1 MGHGGPGVILVVDDE
16 IDLATTFTRLLGRHG
31 YRAIAVGSCDA
42 ARAVMRDE
50 APALVLS
57 DLRLPDGDG
66 LDLVR
71 AASAQAPPV
80 PAIVMTGHASPGTQR
95 AALEAGAFAFL
106 AKPFPTARLIA
117 LVDEALRVR

>member
-1 MGHGGPGVILVVDDE
+1 MGQGEPGVILVVDDE

-31 YRAIAVGSCDA
+31 YRAVAVGSCDA
-42 ARAVMRDE
+42 ARAAMRDE
-50 APALVLS
+50 LPVLVVS
-57 DLRLPDGDG
+57 DVRLPDGDG

-71 AASAQAPPV
+71 AARAQMPPI

-106 AKPFPTARLIA
+106 AKPFSTTRLVA
-117 LVDEALRVR
+117 LVDEALRA

>member
-1 MGHGGPGVILVVDDE
+1 MGQGGPGVILIVDDE

-31 YRAIAVGSCDA
+31 YRVIAVGSCEE
-42 ARAVMRDE
+42 ARAAMRAE
-50 APALVLS
+50 TPALVLS

-71 AASAQAPPV
+71 AALAQAPPI

-106 AKPFPTARLIA
+106 AKPFSTATLVA
-117 LVDEALRVR
+117 LVEEALRT

>member
-1 MGHGGPGVILVVDDE
+1 MGQGEPGVILVVDDE

-31 YRAIAVGSCDA
+31 YRAIAVDSCEE
-42 ARAVMRDE
+42 ARAAMRAE
-50 APALVLS
+50 TPALVVS

-71 AASAQAPPV
+71 SARAQAPPI

-106 AKPFPTARLIA
+106 AKPFPTATLVA
-117 LVDEALRVR
+117 LVEEALRA

>member
-1 MGHGGPGVILVVDDE
+1 MGQGGSRVILVVDDE

-31 YRAIAVGSCDA
+31 YRAIAVASCA
-42 ARAVMRDE
+42 EARAAMRAE
-50 APALVLS
+50 TLALVLS

-71 AASAQAPPV
+71 AALAQAPPI

-106 AKPFPTARLIA
+106 AKPFTTTRLVA
-117 LVDEALRVR
+117 LVDEALRT

>member
-1 MGHGGPGVILVVDDE
+1 VILVVDDE

-31 YRAIAVGSCDA
+31 YRAIAVASCA
-42 ARAVMRDE
+42 EARAAMRAE
-50 APALVLS
+50 TLALVLS

-71 AASAQAPPV
+71 AALAQAPPI

-106 AKPFPTARLIA
+106 AKPFTTTRLVA
-117 LVDEALRVR
+117 LVDEALRT